1 MSISNVDLTDTEQ
14 NSLDEAFGKMHE
26 KVNSF
31 FLHTFVSKIKY
42 TVFFPKN
49 HISICYKIRCT
60 ASATATSL
68 STATTTITHITTR
81 SNKVL
86 SMNEIGP
93 KKIETIFF
101 QDTSEVPRDP
111 TSHNRAYI
119 TLAKVCS
126 HHLV

>member
-31 FLHTFVSKIKY
+31 FLHFFVSKIKY
-42 TVFFPKN
+42 TVFFPKKN
-49 HISICYKIRCT
+49 HIFICYEKRCT
-60 ASATATSL
+60 ALATATSL

-81 SNKVL
+81 SDKVL

-93 KKIETIFF
+93 KKIEIVFF
-101 QDTSEVPRDP
+101 FRTPQKFHEILPP
-111 TSHNRAYI
+111 I
-119 TLAKVCS
+119 TEPIL
-126 HHLV
+126 H

>member
-26 KVNSF
+26 KVNSLF
-31 FLHTFVSKIKY
+31 FCIFYVSKIKY
-42 TVFFPKN
+42 TVFFAKN
-49 HISICYKIRCT
+49 HISICYEIRCT
-60 ASATATSL
+60 ALATATSL

-81 SNKVL
+81 SDKVL

-101 QDTSEVPRDP
+101 RTPQKFHEILPP
-111 TSHNRAYI
+111 I
-119 TLAKVCS
+119 TEPIL
-126 HHLV
+126 H